1 MNTIINL
8 GEVPMAE
15 EGISLPLTADSTGAW
30 EFITNFN
37 GAYQYVQFN
46 ATAGDTLIVPAKLNE
61 YYTYTF
67 KLYKPDTSLFNNASY
82 QVQTIPI
89 LPGVEY
95 TGGIGEST
103 IKAGKLQFYALD
115 GQQIYNHTALIYAKQ
130 IAVFVEGVI
139 LQEGNADDEYQV
151 DLALGELSFNN
162 SLIAGQ
168 KISILYI
175 K

>member
-1 MNTIINL
+1 MNTTINL

-15 EGISLPLTADSTGAW
+15 DGIALPLTADSTGAW

-46 ATAGDTLIVPAKLNE
+46 ATAGDNLIVPAKLNE
-61 YYTYTF
+61 YYTYSF
-67 KLYKPDTSLFNNASY
+67 KLYKPDTSLFNSACY
-82 QVQTIPI
+82 QVQTVPI
-89 LPGVEY
+89 LPGIEY
-95 TGGIGEST
+95 TGGTGEST

-115 GQQIYNHTALIYAKQ
+115 GQQTYTHNALIYAKQ
-130 IAVFVEGVI
+130 IAVFVEGLM
-139 LQEGNADDEYQV
+139 LQEGNATDEYQV
-151 DLALGELSFNN
+151 DLVTGQLNFNAPLLV
-162 SLIAGQ
+162 SQ

>member
-1 MNTIINL
+1 MTNTINL

-15 EGISLPLTADSTGAW
+15 EGIALPLTADSTGAW

-46 ATAGDTLIVPAKLNE
+46 ATAGDKIVVPAKLNE
-61 YYTYTF
+61 YYTYSF
-67 KLYKPDTSLFNNASY
+67 KLYKPDTSLYNNAVY
-82 QVQTIPI
+82 QVHTIPI
-89 LPGVEY
+89 LPGVVY
-95 TGGIGEST
+95 TGGIGEAT
-103 IKAGKLQFYALD
+103 INAGKLQFYALPN
-115 GQQIYNHTALIYAKQ
+115 QQTYNHDSLIYAKQ

-139 LQEGNADDEYQV
+139 LQEGTAIDEYQV
-151 DLALGELSFNN
+151 DLVSGTITFNTTLTA
-162 SLIAGQ
+162 SQ

>member
-1 MNTIINL
+1 MSNTINL
-8 GEVPMAE
+8 GEIPMAE
-15 EGISLPLTADSTGAW
+15 EGIALPLIADSTGAW

-46 ATAGDTLIVPAKLNE
+46 ATAGDKIVVPVKLNE
-61 YYTYTF
+61 YYTYSF
-67 KLYKPDTSLFNNASY
+67 KLYKPDTSLYNNAAY
-82 QVQTIPI
+82 QVRTIPI

-95 TGGIGEST
+95 TGGIGEAT
-103 IKAGKLQFYALD
+103 IKAGKLQFYALAN
-115 GQQIYNHTALIYAKQ
+115 QQTYNHDSLIYAKQ

-139 LQEGNADDEYQV
+139 LQEGTAIDEYQV
-151 DLALGELSFNN
+151 DLVSGTITFNTTLTA
-162 SLIAGQ
+162 SQ